1 MSWHGFLVKN
11 SDVFLKLLKHIKE
24 VLKAFV
30 KVKEVLLDLL

>member
-1 MSWHGFLVKN
+1 MSWHGFLLKN
-11 SDVFLKLLKHIKE
+11 SKVILKLLKHIKE